1 MTARSKDQTNIKIYV
16 ARRRQLFQM
25 NTIPGRYLSPLYAY
39 NARGRCIL
47 LQNSLPLKRKHPQ
60 QQQKEKGFLV
70 AHMPQIVKW
79 SPPLAWFGP
88 RQMFPLFIF
97 SFGLMANRLSYS
109 PPSSEACK
117 SRQQV
122 EASH

>member
-1 MTARSKDQTNIKIYV
+1 MHAAALYTA
-16 ARRRQLFQM
+16 
-25 NTIPGRYLSPLYAY
+25 
-39 NARGRCIL
+39 

-79 SPPLAWFGP
+79 SPPFAWFGP